1 MSSPM
6 KMVKARLEEV
16 GGAGS
21 LEFGFNP
28 TEISVSKSAGWNAP
42 KRSMSTKAGAEPEY
56 TGSQPRSISL
66 QIFFDDWESAVG
78 DVSKQVELL
87 FEWCTPSRLSF
98 GGGKNQP
105 PALRFLW
112 GSNLQLATRT
122 FYLEKVDAKYTMFG
136 RTGNPLRATVS
147 IGLKEFPDDSLLGT
161 NPTSGSIKARST
173 HLISD
178 GDSLQS
184 IATKEYGSPNLWRGV
199 AAFNGI
205 DDPLRLTTG
214 DRILLPSADEAAE
227 LSKKN

>member
-1 MSSPM
+1 MPDS

-21 LEFGFNP
+21 LEFKFNP
-28 TEISVSKSAGWNAP
+28 SEISVSKSAGWNAAP
-42 KRSMSTKAGAEPEY
+42 RSMNTKAGGKPEY
-56 TGSQPRSISL
+56 TGSQPRTVSL
-66 QIFFDDWESAVG
+66 QVFFDDWESAVG
-78 DVSKQVELL
+78 DVTKQVELL

-98 GGGKNQP
+98 SSQKHQP
-105 PALRFLW
+105 PALRFIW
-112 GSNLQLATRT
+112 GSNIPMATRT

-147 IGLKEFPDDSLLGT
+147 ISLKEFPDDLPGQ
-161 NPTSGSIKARST
+161 NPTSGSINARST

-184 IATKEYGSPNLWRGV
+184 IATKEYGSPNLWRGL
-199 AAFNGI
+199 AIFNEI
-205 DDPLRLTTG
+205 DDPLRLTMG
-214 DRILLPSADEAAE
+214 NRILLPTPDEAAE